1 MRSET
6 MLHDLLGTL
15 QRERWYHGQVVLT
28 ETVPAQAARHR
39 ESPLS
44 PPLAAYLETR
54 GIALYR
60 HQADV
65 IDGLSA
71 GRNVILTTPTASGK
85 TLAFNLPV
93 FEAMLSDPTASALYL
108 YPLKALAND
117 QREKLLDLEEATGLD
132 LRPEVYDGDTPTGRR
147 ARIKAT
153 SRIILTNPHALH
165 YYLAWHHQWARFFRS
180 LRYIVIDE
188 AHQYRGVFGTN
199 VALLLRRL
207 LRLVDHYGGR
217 PQLVLSS
224 ASIANPVRFAAL
236 LTGRPAVSVSNG
248 ADARGERHILF
259 WDALLDPRRSLTT
272 QAASLLTVLTKAG
285 VQTLCFAGS
294 RVMAEL
300 IARTARDMGAPNV
313 DSYRA
318 GYLPAERR
326 RLEAAL
332 RERRLEGIV
341 STNAL
346 EAGIDIGSLDAV
358 LLVGFPGSLLSAWQQ
373 AGRAGRGTD
382 PSLIAFMPG
391 ENPLDRYFLRHPDAF
406 VGREREEIVIQ
417 PGNPRLSAWHLACAA
432 AELPLR
438 REEIDAKQTDLVD
451 SLVRSGVLADTPRG
465 AVYHGGKRAHDLLS
479 LDALPGAAV
488 QVVCEG
494 KLLETM
500 DVLRARREAYP
511 GAVLLHQGETYV
523 AETLDLEGGTATVRR
538 EDVDYYTKP
547 LQRFDVR
554 ILDTQASRETDGL
567 DLARGRVRVIESFI
581 GYKTTHA
588 DRSVSVDPLDL
599 PDHSYET
606 DAVWISFREPPSD
619 LSSDALL
626 GGLHGAEHA
635 LIAMAPL
642 LILCDREDLSGLS
655 TPLHD
660 QTHLPTV
667 LLFDEI
673 EGGAGLTESLYGCL
687 DRLVEKALR
696 LVADCPCDN
705 GCPSCLYSPRCG
717 SYNRPL
723 DKAAAVRVLSFLSR
737 ALTEQGEAS

>member
-1 MRSET
+1 
-6 MLHDLLGTL
+6 MLTELLDRL
-15 QRERWYHGQVVLT
+15 EREPWYHGQVTYTTSL
-28 ETVPAQAARHR
+28 PPQAATPGK
-39 ESPLS
+39 SVLP
-44 PPLAAYLETR
+44 PPLAAYLASR
-54 GIALYR
+54 GITLYR

-65 IDGLSA
+65 IEGLHA
-71 GRNVILTTPTASGK
+71 GRDVILTTPTASGK

-93 FEAMLSDPTASALYL
+93 FETMLADPHACALYL

-117 QREKLLDLEEATGLD
+117 QRKKLLDLEAATGLD
-132 LRPEVYDGDTPTGRR
+132 LHPEVYDGDTPAGRR
-147 ARIKAT
+147 ARIKAA
-153 SRIILTNPHALH
+153 SRLILTNPYALH
-165 YYLAWHHQWARFFRS
+165 YYLSWHHQWGRFFRN

-188 AHQYRGVFGTN
+188 AHRYRGVFGAN

-207 LRLVDHYGGR
+207 FRLLDHYGAR
-217 PQLVLSS
+217 PQVVLSS
-224 ASIANPVRFAAL
+224 ASIANPVRFAGL
-236 LTGRPAVSVSNG
+236 LTGRLVVSVSDG
-248 ADARGERHILF
+248 AAARGERHILF
-259 WDALLDPRRSLTT
+259 WDALLDPRRSLAT
-272 QAASLLTVLTKAG
+272 QAASLLAVLTGAG
-285 VQTLCFAGS
+285 IQTLCFAGS

-300 IARTARDMGAPNV
+300 IARTARDMGAVNV

-332 RERRLEGIV
+332 RDRRLEGIV

-373 AGRAGRGTD
+373 AGRAGRGAD

-391 ENPLDRYFLRHPDAF
+391 ENPLDRYFLRHPEAF
-406 VGREREEIVIQ
+406 VGQEREEVVIQ
-417 PGNPRLSAWHLACAA
+417 PDNPRLVAWHLTCAA

-438 REEIDAKQTDLVD
+438 HEGLTPQQATLLDGLVA
-451 SLVRSGVLADTPRG
+451 SGVLAQTPRG
-465 AVYHGGKRAHDLLS
+465 AVYHGVRRAHDLLS

-488 QVVCEG
+488 RLLCEG

-511 GAVLLHQGETYV
+511 GAVLLHQGETYI
-523 AETLDLEGGTATVRR
+523 AESLDLDEGIARLRR

-547 LQRFDVR
+547 LRSFAVR
-554 ILDTQASRETDGL
+554 ILRTQASKAAGPL
-567 DLARGRVRVIESFI
+567 DIAWGGVRVAESFI
-581 GYKTTHA
+581 GYKTMHA
-588 DRSVSVDPLDL
+588 DRTVSVEPLDL

-606 DAVWISFREPPSD
+606 DAVWVDIKRPIPD
-619 LSSDALL
+619 LFPEALL

-655 TPLHD
+655 TPFHEG
-660 QTHLPTV
+660 TRLPTI

-673 EGGAGLTESLYGCL
+673 EGGAGLAESLYGCL
-687 DRLVEKALR
+687 GRLAAKAHR
-696 LVADCPCDN
+696 LVADCPCEN

-717 SYNRPL
+717 SHNRPL
-723 DKAAAVRVLSFLSR
+723 DKAAAVRVLSLLTD
-737 ALTEQGEAS
+737 ALREKEGVQ

>member
-1 MRSET
+1 
-6 MLHDLLGTL
+6 MLAELLHSL
-15 QRERWYHGQVVLT
+15 ERERWYHGQVVHSESL
-28 ETVPAQAARHR
+28 PAQRATRGT
-39 ESPLS
+39 STLSGPLS
-44 PPLAAYLETR
+44 TYLEAS
-54 GIALYR
+54 GITLYR

-65 IDGLSA
+65 IEGLRA
-71 GRNVILTTPTASGK
+71 GRDVILTTPTASGK

-93 FEAMLSDPTASALYL
+93 FETLLSDPQACALYL

-117 QREKLLDLEEATGLD
+117 QRKKLLDLEAATGLD
-132 LRPEVYDGDTPTGRR
+132 LRPEVYDGDTPTARR
-147 ARIKAT
+147 SRIKAS

-165 YYLAWHHQWARFFRS
+165 YYLAWHHQWARFFRN
-180 LRYIVIDE
+180 LRFIVIDE
-188 AHQYRGVFGTN
+188 AHRYRGVFGAN

-207 LRLVDHYGGR
+207 FRLLDYYGAH
-217 PQLVLSS
+217 PQVVLSS

-236 LTGRPAVSVSNG
+236 LTGRLAVSVSDG
-248 ADARGERHILF
+248 SEARGERHILF

-272 QAASLLTVLTKAG
+272 QAASLFAALTKAG

-294 RVMAEL
+294 RVMAER
-300 IARTARDMGAPNV
+300 IARTARDLGAPSV
-313 DSYRA
+313 ESYRA

-332 RERRLEGIV
+332 RDRRLEGIV

-358 LLVGFPGSLLSAWQQ
+358 LLTGFPGSLLSAWQQ

-382 PSLIAFMPG
+382 PSLVVFMPG

-417 PGNPRLSAWHLACAA
+417 PENPRLAAWHLACAA

-438 REEIDAKQTDLVD
+438 REEVRTDQTQLLD
-451 SLVRSGVLADTPRG
+451 SLIESGVLAETPRG

-488 QVVCEG
+488 RLLCEG

-523 AETLDLEGGTATVRR
+523 VEALDLDQGTATLRR

-547 LQRFDVR
+547 LRTFDVHLLE
-554 ILDTQASRETDGL
+554 IRETTNQGPL
-567 DLARGRVRVIESFI
+567 DIARGRVKVVESFI

-588 DRSVSVDPLDL
+588 DRTVSVEALDL

-606 DAVWISFREPPSD
+606 DAVWIAFKRPPAG
-619 LSSDALL
+619 LSPDALL

-655 TPLHD
+655 TPLHAG
-660 QTHLPTV
+660 TGRPTV

-673 EGGAGLTESLYGCL
+673 EGGAGLAESLYGCL
-687 DRLVEKALR
+687 GRLTAKARR
-696 LVADCPCDN
+696 LVADCPCEN

-717 SYNRPL
+717 SHNRPL
-723 DKAAAVRVLSFLSR
+723 DKAATVRVLDLIAETLEEVGIR
-737 ALTEQGEAS
+737 

>member
-1 MRSET
+1 
-6 MLHDLLGTL
+6 MLARLLQAL
-15 QRERWYHGQVVLT
+15 ERERWYRDQVVHTESLPARMAT
-28 ETVPAQAARHR
+28 RSETVLP
-39 ESPLS
+39 SK
-44 PPLAAYLETR
+44 LAAHLER
-54 GIALYR
+54 HGITLYR

-65 IDGLSA
+65 IEGLRA
-71 GRNVILTTPTASGK
+71 GRDVILTTPTASGK
-85 TLAFNLPV
+85 TLAFNLPI
-93 FEAMLSDPTASALYL
+93 FETMLADPQACALYL

-117 QREKLLDLEEATGLD
+117 QQKKLLDLEAATGLD
-132 LRPEVYDGDTPTGRR
+132 LRPEVYDGDTPTARR
-147 ARIKAT
+147 SRIKAA

-165 YYLAWHHQWARFFRS
+165 YYLSWHHQWARFFRN

-188 AHQYRGVFGTN
+188 AHRYRGVFGAN

-207 LRLVDHYGGR
+207 FRLLDRYGAH
-217 PQLVLSS
+217 PQVVLSS
-224 ASIANPVRFAAL
+224 ASIANPVRFAGL
-236 LTGRPAVSVSNG
+236 LTGRLAVSVSNG
-248 ADARGERHILF
+248 SEARGERHILF

-272 QAASLLTVLTKAG
+272 QAASLLAVLTRARI
-285 VQTLCFAGS
+285 QTLCFARS

-332 RERRLEGIV
+332 RERHLEGIV

-358 LLVGFPGSLLSAWQQ
+358 LLAGFPGSLLSAWQQ

-382 PSLIAFMPG
+382 PSLIVFMPG
-391 ENPLDRYFLRHPDAF
+391 ENPLDRYFLRHPEAF

-417 PGNPRLSAWHLACAA
+417 PDNPRLAAWHLACAA
-432 AELPLR
+432 AELPLQ
-438 REEIDAKQTDLVD
+438 REEVSGAQIDLLNDLIEQG
-451 SLVRSGVLADTPRG
+451 LLAETPRG
-465 AVYHGGKRAHDLLS
+465 AVYHGAKRAHDLLS
-479 LDALPGAAV
+479 LDALPGV
-488 QVVCEG
+488 TVRLLCEG

-500 DVLRARREAYP
+500 DVLRARREAYS

-523 AETLDLEGGTATVRR
+523 VESLDLHEGIATLRR

-547 LQRFDVR
+547 LRSFDVHL
-554 ILDTQASRETDGL
+554 LDTQASKTGEAL
-567 DLARGRVRVIESFI
+567 DAARGRVEVVESFI

-588 DRSVSVDPLDL
+588 DRTVSVEALDL

-606 DAVWISFREPPSD
+606 DAVWVAFRRSPAD
-619 LSSDALL
+619 LSPDALL

-660 QTHLPTV
+660 GTGRPTV

-673 EGGAGLTESLYGCL
+673 DGGAGLAESLYGCL
-687 DRLVEKALR
+687 GRLAVKAR
-696 LVADCPCDN
+696 QLVADCPCDN

-717 SYNRPL
+717 SHNRPL
-723 DKAAAVRVLSFLSR
+723 DKAATVRILSLI
-737 ALTEQGEAS
+737 ADTLTGKDGGR